1 MLGEKYFLVTE
12 AQKHWAWN
20 YNSRASKIACWSWI
34 VGTTRT
40 KKKREEKN
48 WMIWARVRNQWAS
61 NVPRNKKEMNKEDR
75 NPDSF
80 QSPLSC
86 PNSPVKV
93 VHFSKALADDTKA
106 VLEDSMS
113 LLVTAKWKQN
123 QVIQPLMSAGLLPE
137 TQIVM
142 TMLKCVAEIKVIDP
156 EWRQWENNKPDEIK
170 EDREELKV
178 STSIFSS
185 GLELSCRETVPK

>member
-1 MLGEKYFLVTE
+1 V
-12 AQKHWAWN
+12 
-20 YNSRASKIACWSWI
+20 
-34 VGTTRT
+34 
-40 KKKREEKN
+40 
-48 WMIWARVRNQWAS
+48 
-61 NVPRNKKEMNKEDR
+61 
-75 NPDSF
+75 
-80 QSPLSC
+80 
-86 PNSPVKV
+86 
-93 VHFSKALADDTKA
+93 ADDTKA

-185 GLELSCRETVPK
+185 GLELSCREMVPK